1 MAIGMMSI
9 SPMNRRPKKNLL
21 FFIPVISSL
30 FLGMSVCLTY
40 ATLVEA
46 DFLTPGLVFENP
58 DLADFPAG
66 KKQPLMTVS
75 ALEFQS
81 APLTDLVEL
90 FPALG
95 SLLPASDRD
104 KPILRC

>member
-1 MAIGMMSI
+1 MAIGMMLI
-9 SPMNRRPKKNLL
+9 SPMNRRSKKTLL

-30 FLGMSVCLTY
+30 FLGMSICLTY
-40 ATLVEA
+40 AALVEA
-46 DFLTPGLVFENP
+46 DFLMPGLAFENP
-58 DLADFPAG
+58 DPAGFPAD
-66 KKQPLMTVS
+66 KKQPLMTIS

-81 APLTDLVEL
+81 APLTNLVEL
-90 FPALG
+90 FPSLG